1 MKKVKAFTLIEL
13 LVVMAI
19 MGTSLS
25 LVGVLVL
32 DQIDK
37 TKANAEL
44 KQVEQLIESS
54 ASMAYL
60 TGQSVTMRFNGKSLF
75 IERSSQSQSIN
86 FDYLFFKQSSLLVN
100 TNGQIPD
107 MTLELTSHRKVVQL
121 AIGAK
126 PK

>member
-1 MKKVKAFTLIEL
+1 MKKIKAFTLIEL

-25 LVGVLVL
+25 LVGALVL

-44 KQVEQLIESS
+44 KQVEQIIEST
-54 ASMAYL
+54 AALAYL
-60 TGQSVTMRFNGKSLF
+60 SGQSITMRFDGKSLF
-75 IERSSQSQSIN
+75 IDRGSQSQSTN
-86 FDYLFFKQSSLLVN
+86 FDYLFFKQSMLLVN
-100 TNGQIPD
+100 TNGQIPA

-121 AIGAK
+121 PIGAK

>member
-1 MKKVKAFTLIEL
+1 
-13 LVVMAI
+13 

-25 LVGVLVL
+25 LVGALVL

-44 KQVEQLIESS
+44 KKVEQLIEST
-54 ASMAYL
+54 AAMAYL
-60 TGQSVTMRFNGKSLF
+60 TGQSVTMRFDGKSLF
-75 IERSSQSQSIN
+75 IEQGSQSQSTN
-86 FDYLFFKQSSLLVN
+86 FDYLFFKQTSLLVN

>member
-25 LVGVLVL
+25 LVGALVL

-44 KQVEQLIESS
+44 KKVEQLIEST
-54 ASMAYL
+54 AAMAYL
-60 TGQSVTMRFNGKSLF
+60 TGQSVTMRFDGKSLF
-75 IERSSQSQSIN
+75 IEQGSQSQSTN
-86 FDYLFFKQSSLLVN
+86 FDYLFFKQTSLLVN